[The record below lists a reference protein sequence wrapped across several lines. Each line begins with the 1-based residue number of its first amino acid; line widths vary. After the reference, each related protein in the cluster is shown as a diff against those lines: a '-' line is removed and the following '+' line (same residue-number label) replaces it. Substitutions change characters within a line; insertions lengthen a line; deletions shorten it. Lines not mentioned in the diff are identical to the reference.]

1 MDCQC
6 CDRSGAGGVVDVSG
20 NGGKTCKVVKNE
32 NVRCLRATERPLH
45 FGLRSI
51 QLVHDVHLRQRSID
65 CCAVLALL
73 PAKRVVPRPALLT
86 SRRDWPVSGRLG
98 RSS

>member
-1 MDCQC
+1 
-6 CDRSGAGGVVDVSG
+6 
-20 NGGKTCKVVKNE
+20 
-32 NVRCLRATERPLH
+32 
-45 FGLRSI
+45 LRSV

-86 SRRDWPVSGRLG
+86 SRRDWPISGRLG
-98 RSS
+98 RS

>member
-1 MDCQC
+1 MDTRYCN
-6 CDRSGAGGVVDVSG
+6 RGSASGGIDISS
-20 NGGKTCKVVKNE
+20 NGGKTCKGDKGE
-32 NVRCLRATERPLH
+32 DVRRLRATERPLH

>member
-1 MDCQC
+1 MDTRYCN
-6 CDRSGAGGVVDVSG
+6 RGSASGGIDISS
-20 NGGKTCKVVKNE
+20 NGGKTCKGDKGE
-32 NVRCLRATERPLH
+32 DVRRLRATERPLH
-45 FGLRSI
+45 FRLRSV

-65 CCAVLALL
+65 PGAVLALL

-86 SRRDWPVSGRLG
+86 SRWSLLVNARLG